1 MHTVEFTLVLLAC
14 VIASAVLAQVV
25 RQLSL
30 PLVQIVAGVVVACIV
45 PTVYGVDIPAEL
57 FLVLFI
63 APLLFDE
70 ARSINRRALWE
81 NKGAIVSLA
90 VGLVLLTVL
99 VVGFVL
105 HWFVPSI
112 PLAAAFA
119 CAAALAPTDAAAVGA
134 LGSRVGLKPRQSTLL
149 AGESLINDASGVV
162 AFQFA
167 IAAAL
172 TGSFSAADAAVS
184 FARLFFGGIAMGAVL
199 GMQLPRALSP
209 AFADH
214 FSLPFLLGLVAL
226 ATVLVVVCRFLWV
239 LVMELVHRDRGTP
252 VLRDALILTIAGP
265 KGAVTLSIIFIIPP
279 TLADGSAFPGR
290 DLLIFLTAS
299 VILCTLL
306 LADGLLPRLAPRRR
320 EDGEASATELC
331 RGTIKVLEGALRE
344 LRPCCRMMTIRS
356 WSWRCVRPSLPID
369 CG

>member
-1 MHTVEFTLVLLAC
+1 MHTVVFTLVLLAC

-25 RQLSL
+25 RHLSL

-45 PTVYGVDIPAEL
+45 PAVYGVDIPAEL

-81 NKGAIVSLA
+81 NKGAIFSLA

-99 VVGFVL
+99 AVGFAL

-172 TGSFSAADAAVS
+172 TGAFSAADAAVS
-184 FARLFFGGIAMGAVL
+184 FARLFFGGIAVGAVL
-199 GMQLPRALSP
+199 GMAAAARP
-209 AFADH
+209 
-214 FSLPFLLGLVAL
+214 VAGF
-226 ATVLVVVCRFLWV
+226 R
-239 LVMELVHRDRGTP
+239 RP
-252 VLRDALILTIAGP
+252 
-265 KGAVTLSIIFIIPP
+265 
-279 TLADGSAFPGR
+279 
-290 DLLIFLTAS
+290 
-299 VILCTLL
+299 L
-306 LADGLLPRLAPRRR
+306 LAAVSAGLGGAGHGSGGGLPLSLGAGDGTGASGPRYARTARRPHPHHRGPEGGRHSVHHLPHP
-320 EDGEASATELC
+320 EDPG
-331 RGTIKVLEGALRE
+331 
-344 LRPCCRMMTIRS
+344 
-356 WSWRCVRPSLPID
+356 
-369 CG
+369 

>member
-172 TGSFSAADAAVS
+172 TGTFSAAVSRWIATSWPWWTAPSRPPMPRCPSRGSSSAALRW
-184 FARLFFGGIAMGAVL
+184 ARCWACSC
-199 GMQLPRALSP
+199 RAPCRRPSP
-209 AFADH
+209 IT
-214 FSLPFLLGLVAL
+214 SR
-226 ATVLVVVCRFLWV
+226 CRFCWAWW
-239 LVMELVHRDRGTP
+239 RWPR
-252 VLRDALILTIAGP
+252 
-265 KGAVTLSIIFIIPP
+265 FWWW
-279 TLADGSAFPGR
+279 SAAFSG
-290 DLLIFLTAS
+290 
-299 VILCTLL
+299 C
-306 LADGLLPRLAPRRR
+306 
-320 EDGEASATELC
+320 
-331 RGTIKVLEGALRE
+331 
-344 LRPCCRMMTIRS
+344 
-356 WSWRCVRPSLPID
+356 W
-369 CG
+369 